1 MGSAPMLICESDQQL
16 AAICEA
22 ARQQLRYED
31 RARFLQIIAGEQ
43 ANHDIG
49 DGAVDRA
56 IRTALRT
63 IGRNPVPR

>member
-22 ARQQLRYED
+22 
-31 RARFLQIIAGEQ
+31 ARFLQIIAGEQ

>member
-1 MGSAPMLICESDQQL
+1 MLICESDQQL

-31 RARFLQIIAGEQ
+31 RDRYLQIIAGEL
-43 ANHDIG
+43 ANRDI
-49 DGAVDRA
+49 GAVDRA
-56 IRTALRT
+56 IRAALRT